1 MGKEERKL
9 SFAVN
14 FELDSVEIL
23 DLVSNNE
30 LIKVKMLI
38 AESGINRHNM
48 VITPEAIKKSAFT
61 FVGKPILAKYDV
73 IKKDAMGHEKTES
86 PVGVCALTK
95 DDIEIV
101 EDDVSTK
108 LYSIGYMWKRYCYNI
123 TDLFERDG
131 GRPISMEI
139 LVTESEKDLDNRTQI
154 NMFCGTGTTILGLDR
169 NPAIPNAYAEM
180 VEFEH
185 MVVDMANVLGFAIPK
200 EEWGTGD
207 KITLSLNKN
216 NIFDGSFEDI
226 DKTILMNKVL
236 KAKNYTTLVNSC
248 YLVKETGWQD
258 SPSDHLKYPVGV
270 VVNGELTYSV
280 SGCKSALSFL
290 EKNTGADYYNSAKT
304 KLNKIYSKLG
314 LDKEN
319 FEKEKDGEKM
329 FDKTEFAQTFSMT
342 ANEMRDIIYAAC
354 YACKYQSGDDTCT
367 KYWLYD
373 YNESYCFAR
382 DEEFGKMVAIPYA
395 LVDGVCKLDLENLKG
410 ARQTWVIEDEASDDT
425 MAEFIAKM
433 KEDSE
438 IKLEQAQ
445 ADKTEMEAKIAEF
458 ETKFATIESQLVDLE
473 RLKEFESKT
482 IEQEKTAAIEF
493 ALNDVSDDLKPE
505 QLSEWREKANTYAN
519 ANDFSNALKAFAF
532 ECSKGKNKHTAPP
545 RIAIPI
551 DNNDDKQNTSVW
563 NRLG

>member
-1 MGKEERKL
+1 M

-14 FELDSVEIL
+14 FELDSVEVL

-30 LIKVKMLI
+30 LIKVRMLI
-38 AESGINRHNM
+38 AESGVNRHNM
-48 VITPEAIKKSAFT
+48 VITPEAIEKSAFT

-73 IKKDAMGHEKTES
+73 ITKDAMGHEKTES

-101 EDDVSTK
+101 IDDTSTK
-108 LYSIGYMWKRYCYNI
+108 LYSIGYMWKRYCANI

-139 LVTESEKDLDNRTQI
+139 LVTESEKDEDGRTQI
-154 NMFCGTGTTILGLDR
+154 NLFCGTGTTVLGLSR

-185 MVVDMANVLGFAIPK
+185 MVIDMANVLGFAIPK
-200 EEWGTGD
+200 DEWGTGD
-207 KITLSLNKN
+207 KISLSLNKN
-216 NIFDGSFEDI
+216 DAFEGDWGDV
-226 DKTILMNKVL
+226 DKTVLMNKIL
-236 KAKNYTTLVNSC
+236 KAKNYTTLVNAC
-248 YLVKETGWQD
+248 YLVKESGWQE
-258 SPSDHLKYPVGV
+258 SPSVHLKYPICVIKDDKLV
-270 VVNGELTYSV
+270 YAIQ
-280 SGCKSALSFL
+280 GCKAALSFL
-290 EKNTGADYYNSAKT
+290 EKNTGAEYYGSAKA
-304 KLNKIYSKLG
+304 KLKKIYSKLG

-319 FEKEKDGEKM
+319 FENNKKEKEGEKM

-342 ANEMRDIIYAAC
+342 ANEMRDIISAAC
-354 YACKYQSGDDTCT
+354 YACKYQSGDDTHT

-382 DEEFGKMVAIPYA
+382 DDESGKMVAIPYA
-395 LVDGVCKLDLENLKG
+395 FIDGGCALDLENLKG
-410 ARQTWVIEDEASDDT
+410 ARQAWIVEEDASDDV
-425 MAEFIAKM
+425 MAEFIAKINSDA
-433 KEDSE
+433 EA
-438 IKLEQAQ
+438 KLEEAKS
-445 ADKTEMEAKIAEF
+445 DKTEMESKIADFEAKIASF
-458 ETKFATIESQLVDLE
+458 ESQLAELD
-473 RLKEFESKT
+473 RLKDFETKT
-482 IEQEKTAAIEF
+482 IEQEKNAAIEF

-505 QLSEWREKANTYAN
+505 QLSEWREKAGQYPN

-532 ECSKGKNKHTAPP
+532 ECSKGKNKHSAPP

-551 DNNDDKQNTSVW
+551 DNDNKNSKTSVW